1 MPVLPINSAN
11 QKTQDLTAKINFGR
25 NVEHDNTYN
34 KKQKALVTTTTA
46 LGVIASTAIL
56 AKAAHYSLKPA
67 NMFKNIKKSYL
78 ANVKF
83 TEKEVISIGAGS
95 CLGGLAGGYLID
107 KDPLNRRAK
116 RRETVMQIG
125 NISIPILTVE
135 GASRLAKN
143 SGKTIKTLSA
153 ICGLIVGVYMAN
165 LLMNMLSNVLFENT
179 KSRGVKATDFSA
191 HVDDMVV
198 AANYISDAKFV
209 HYIARIIPLALMFAG
224 NEVGRKTARQ

>member
-1 MPVLPINSAN
+1 
-11 QKTQDLTAKINFGR
+11 
-25 NVEHDNTYN
+25 
-34 KKQKALVTTTTA
+34 
-46 LGVIASTAIL
+46 
-56 AKAAHYSLKPA
+56 
-67 NMFKNIKKSYL
+67 MFKNISKSYL

-95 CLGGLAGGYLID
+95 CLGGLIGGYMID

-116 RRETVMQIG
+116 RREALMQIG

-135 GASRLAKN
+135 GASKLAKN
-143 SGKTIKTLSA
+143 ASKPVKTLSA
-153 ICGLIVGVYMAN
+153 ICGLIVGVYVAN

-224 NEVGRKTARQ
+224 NEVGTKTANK